1 MLINIYSIKEE
12 NEIIKSLA
20 INNPKTIIC
29 ASECLQK
36 LVWPWEQ
43 NQTIMDCHGI
53 LD

>member
-1 MLINIYSIKEE
+1 MESIIEE
-12 NEIIKSLA
+12 NEIIKNLA
-20 INNPKTIIC
+20 IINPKTIIC

-43 NQTIMDCHGI
+43 NFMEYHGI